1 MRIAPIPLY
10 GVAQNRIADVKAL
23 DELAA
28 DAARLTHQHP
38 LGYIPAALLAHVIYG
53 LAADEYPTRDN
64 LTGIVRDGLRVM
76 EELFPIHRE
85 EVQQMQLWVE
95 KAIALS
101 ENGVSDVQNIEEGL
115 GGGWVA
121 EETLAIALY
130 AVLAHFGDFEVA
142 LTAAVNHGG
151 DSDSTGAVAGNI
163 LGAAVGY
170 EALPGHYKE
179 RLELLD
185 VILHVADDLY
195 RGQTTLFV
203 SSCSRG

>member
-1 MRIAPIPLY
+1 
-10 GVAQNRIADVKAL
+10 
-23 DELAA
+23 
-28 DAARLTHQHP
+28 
-38 LGYIPAALLAHVIYG
+38 
-53 LAADEYPTRDN
+53 
-64 LTGIVRDGLRVM
+64 M
-76 EELFPIHRE
+76 EELFHIHRE
-85 EVQQMQLWVE
+85 EVQQMLLWAE

-130 AVLAHFGDFEVA
+130 AVLAHFGDFEAA

-170 EALPGHYKE
+170 ETLPGHYKE